1 MCIFHFLQLH
11 GWGKSPAE
19 ARSSHCAVLPSVPSA
34 KPFRLLELPHFNS
47 AVRAV
52 FRSVEKRIDRPST
65 YGATLLREI
74 IMDLSAQLP
83 VVGQDGEMEPLA
95 DQGVRPH
102 LDTLAGLVPIESKAE
117 PFVIVA
123 ALLGN
128 QPSGLDQLLRGHER
142 HFIHG
147 QIPARNGSV
156 DHHPPSL
163 LWRRRISLFSQ
174 NSSLAKELPPFPEK
188 KLQFGA

>member
-11 GWGKSPAE
+11 RWGKSPAE

-102 LDTLAGLVPIESKAE
+102 LDTLAGLVPIQGQAMS
-117 PFVIVA
+117 FVVVA
-123 ALLGN
+123 ALLGY
-128 QPSGLDQLLRGHER
+128 QPSDLGQLLRGHDL